1 MLNQMFAADVHT
13 WLAASH
19 PGCRQWRRTLPDY
32 QMTNKKNGRI
42 SMLMLWCL
50 GVIVLV
56 LAAGFALAW
65 HPAIEPV
72 KQPSRESFDR
82 KLVQRGARLSAAGGC
97 ATCHTSNEAS
107 PYAGGLALATPF
119 GTIYST
125 NITPDPRTG
134 IGTWSD
140 QAFRRAMREGI
151 SRDGHHLYPA
161 FPYNHYTHV
170 TDDEIAALY
179 AFMMTRE
186 PIEAPARH
194 NDLKFPLGFR
204 PLVAGWNLL
213 YLDKSPFRPDPSQSA
228 EWNRGAYLVQ
238 SLGHCGACHSPRNAL
253 GAEDKRQYL
262 GGGEAEGWY
271 VPALNARSP
280 SPLPWTVGQLTAYL
294 RTGLAQD
301 HAIAGGPMQGV
312 VNSVSNA
319 DEKDVQAMAI
329 YIKSLLGTPSPEQQA
344 KANSAV
350 QRAALGSLA
359 AVRPTT
365 PPTSKEEE
373 SLMKLGATVY
383 EGACA
388 RCHDAGR
395 QDSSGGALPLPLA
408 IAVYEP
414 DSRNLVHIIREGIY
428 PPSGQRGRW
437 MPDFAGTLT
446 DEQLI
451 TLVSYVRRY
460 AADARPWA
468 DIAESIQKAKSP

>member
-1 MLNQMFAADVHT
+1 M
-13 WLAASH
+13 
-19 PGCRQWRRTLPDY
+19 
-32 QMTNKKNGRI
+32 NKIENGRA
-42 SMLMLWCL
+42 SALMLWCL
-50 GVIVLV
+50 VVIVLV

-65 HPAIEPV
+65 RPAIEPI
-72 KQPSRESFDR
+72 KLPARESFDR
-82 KLVQRGARLSAAGGC
+82 RLVQRGARLSAVGDC
-97 ATCHTSNEAS
+97 ATCHTSNDAS
-107 PYAGGLALATPF
+107 PYAGGLALGTPF

-125 NITPDPRTG
+125 NITPDPKTG

-161 FPYNHYTHV
+161 FPYDHYTHV
-170 TDDEIAALY
+170 ADDEITALY
-179 AFMMTRE
+179 AFMMTRD
-186 PIEAPARH
+186 PIEAPARQ
-194 NDLKFPLGFR
+194 NDLKFPFGFR

-271 VPALNARSP
+271 VPALNARSL
-280 SPLPWTVGQLTAYL
+280 SPLPWTVEQLTAYL
-294 RTGLAQD
+294 GTGLARD
-301 HAIAGGPMQGV
+301 HAIAAGPMQGV

-319 DEKDVQAMAI
+319 DEKDVQAIAI
-329 YIKSLLGTPSPEQQA
+329 YIKSVLGTPSPEQQA
-344 KANSAV
+344 RARSAV

-365 PPTSKEEE
+365 PPSTSKDEEN
-373 SLMKLGATVY
+373 LMALGETVY
-383 EGACA
+383 AGACA
-388 RCHDAGR
+388 GCHDAGR

-414 DSRNLVHIIREGIY
+414 DLRNLVHIIREGIY

-437 MPDFAGTLT
+437 MPGFADPLT

-451 TLVSYVRRY
+451 ALVSYVRRY
-460 AADARPWA
+460 AADAPPWA